1 VKTNWLPELKN
12 KEKNR
17 PETTRKLSMKVLF
30 GRIFGVDQIVE
41 VSGALGVY
49 HGSKIVQTR

>member
-17 PETTRKLSMKVLF
+17 PGNNKEIEHESLVWEN
-30 GRIFGVDQIVE
+30 IWC
-41 VSGALGVY
+41 
-49 HGSKIVQTR
+49 